1 MNDHDR
7 SNHPV
12 MLTIDGREVMAPA
25 GTSVLEAALEAGI
38 YIPHLCHHPDLPPG
52 GVCRLCVVEI
62 EGVPGVVASCA
73 TAAADGMAVRTQS
86 NEIARLRRLAMELLL
101 VGHPPE
107 CGTCQ
112 KYLNCELQSL
122 KQYLGVEELRVNRR
136 PKLFPV
142 DGRNPLF
149 VYDPNKCVLCG
160 RCVRACGDLREVGVL
175 HYKKQASESY
185 IYTRDGEALAESGC
199 RFCGTCAEVCP
210 TGAIQ
215 DKEEVMQ
222 AENRKA
228 ALVPCKSTCPAEID
242 VPRYVRA
249 IKQGDYATA
258 VAVIREKVPFPAVLG
273 YICDHACEDKC
284 RRGDVNEPVAI
295 RALKRF
301 AAENDSIG
309 TWKQNAV
316 PKDDTGKRVAVIG
329 SGPAGLTAAYFL
341 RLQGHEVTVFE
352 SLPQAGGM
360 LRYGVPEYRLPRT
373 VLDAEIR
380 DIEEAGVT
388 IKTGVRVESVDEL
401 LNQGYD
407 AVLIAIGAHK
417 GQKLRIPGAGSQ
429 GTLIGTDFL
438 RAVSLGGEVSMGK
451 KVVVLGGGNVAFDCA
466 RVARRLGA
474 EEVRIACLECRA
486 EMPASAEEIEQG
498 EEEGIVIDASHTST
512 RILTEDGRVTGVEFL
527 DVESFLF
534 DEDGVPQVEV
544 VEGSQHRVEADMV
557 IFAVGQHPDLPEA
570 FAVDTT
576 DRGRIELDAYTHT
589 TSREGVFAAGD
600 AVSGTASAIKAIAS
614 GRRAAVAIDKY
625 LGGSGRIDRKLAPQ
639 VEPARALGPGDG
651 FAALGRVAETCLL
664 PEDRLGGFC
673 EVVKGMGGAEAGY
686 ESARCLQ
693 CDLRLKIKPVKFWGN
708 Y

>member
-1 MNDHDR
+1 MNDHDQ
-7 SNHPV
+7 NDQPV
-12 MLTIDGREVMAPA
+12 TLTIDGREVTAPA

-52 GVCRLCVVEI
+52 GVCRLCVVEV

-73 TAAADGMAVRTQS
+73 TAATDGMTVHTQS
-86 NEIARLRRLAMELLL
+86 DEIARLRRLAMELLL

-136 PKLFPV
+136 PKLLPV
-142 DGRNPLF
+142 NGRNPLF

-160 RCVRACGDLREVGVL
+160 RCARACGDLREVGVL

-249 IKQGDYATA
+249 IKEGDYAAA

-295 RALKRF
+295 RELKRF
-301 AAENDSIG
+301 AAENDSTG
-309 TWKQNAV
+309 AWKQNAL
-316 PKDDTGKRVAVIG
+316 PKDDTGKQVAVIG

-352 SLPQAGGM
+352 SLPEAGGM
-360 LRYGVPEYRLPRT
+360 LRYGVPEYRLPRM

-388 IKTGVRVESVDEL
+388 INTGVRVESLDEL

-429 GTLIGTDFL
+429 GTLVSTDFL
-438 RAVSLGGEVSMGK
+438 RTVSLGDVPSVGK

-474 EEVRIACLECRA
+474 EEVRVACLECRA
-486 EMPASAEEIEQG
+486 EMPASTDEVEQG

-512 RILTEDGRVTGVEFL
+512 RILTEDGRVTGVELL
-527 DVESFLF
+527 DVESFAF
-534 DEDGVPQVEV
+534 DEDGVPQIEV
-544 VEGSQHRVEADMV
+544 VEDSQHRVEADTV
-557 IFAVGQHPDLPEA
+557 IFAVGQRPDLPEA

-576 DRGRIELDAYTHT
+576 ERGLIDLDAYTLA

-600 AVSGTASAIKAIAS
+600 AVSGTASVIKAIAS

-639 VEPARALGPGDG
+639 IEPATTLGPGDG

-664 PEDRLGGFC
+664 PEDRLSGFC
-673 EVVKGMGGAEAGY
+673 EVVKGMGGEDAGY